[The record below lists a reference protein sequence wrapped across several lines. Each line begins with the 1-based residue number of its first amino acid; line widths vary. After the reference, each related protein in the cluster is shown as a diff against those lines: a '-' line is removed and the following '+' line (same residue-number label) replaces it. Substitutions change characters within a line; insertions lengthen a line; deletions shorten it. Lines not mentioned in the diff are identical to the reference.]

1 MEINFDNYRKK
12 TARSLN
18 EMFDRIESM
27 EDGNEKDF
35 LKESY
40 EDMRNYISILL
51 SIEIPEQEIKFL
63 DIELKSFINN

>member
-12 TARSLN
+12 TAHSLN
-18 EMFDRIESM
+18 EMLDRIESM
-27 EDGNEKDF
+27 DDGNEKDF